1 MIKDRSSVVVT
12 GGASG
17 IGKALAFR
25 FGKEGNDIIIG
36 DVEEAALDITISEL
50 RSAGILATGIV
61 VDVSDIDSVRSFKDR
76 IFSEFTPLTSFA

>member
-36 DVEEAALDITISEL
+36 DVEAVSYTHL
-50 RSAGILATGIV
+50 RAHET
-61 VDVSDIDSVRSFKDR
+61 
-76 IFSEFTPLTSFA
+76 

>member
-1 MIKDRSSVVVT
+1 MIKDRSSVVIT

-36 DVEEAALDITISEL
+36 DIEEAALDLSLIHI
-50 RSAGILATGIV
+50 
-61 VDVSDIDSVRSFKDR
+61 
-76 IFSEFTPLTSFA
+76 